1 MSARGSQG
9 LSDILHPLLHVLLG
23 KVLAGQLVPP
33 RRAKPNICHVQIV
46 IAGPGFTDNT
56 VDLLLQRLDGIGSH
70 RFPSQLI
77 MKIGQI
83 LGPNN
88 HLDTTTNPL
97 NEYLGD
103 SSASRVRLQFSPN
116 S

>member
-9 LSDILHPLLHVLLG
+9 LSDILHPLFHVLLG

-33 RRAKPNICHVQIV
+33 RRAKPNICHVQV
-46 IAGPGFTDNT
+46 ITAGLGFPNNT
-56 VDLLLQRLDGIGSH
+56 VNLLLKPLNVARSY
-70 RFPSQLI
+70 RFPSKLI